1 MYVGV
6 PYKMGKRINTSKEVQ
21 DLINDFKR
29 EFRLNSDLEL
39 AKALNITRQ
48 NISNWRKNNDVPKRY
63 RDMLEEQSIPR
74 RQEKMSNAKLMFLEQ
89 QIESLR
95 MELELGKKEIN
106 NLKKLI
112 AQFLET

>member
-1 MYVGV
+1 
-6 PYKMGKRINTSKEVQ
+6 MGKRIDTSKEVQ

-48 NISNWRKNNDVPKRY
+48 NISNWRKQNEVPKRY
-63 RDMLEEQSIPR
+63 RDMLETQSTPR
-74 RQEKMSNAKLMFLEQ
+74 KQDKMSNAKLMFLEQ

-112 AQFLET
+112 TTLLDSSANI